1 MATLRAPSPRYRNDD
16 PAPSIQLQE
25 DDLALFWHIYCNRV
39 MDAKSIYTLFPN
51 RSPQGLSRRLNALR
65 KGAQP
70 YLHRLAQ
77 APNRL
82 RIRNGSD
89 PQAYAL
95 APLGA
100 KALKLHRGVDIP
112 ADHRWTQKNRELRPG
127 TIQHDL
133 ATSRFMAR
141 LYRDTLEAGEGVRL
155 IYQPEFES
163 QPKITSRGGLQN
175 TLRTKINNWHGY
187 RGEEGTAPDRIFAI
201 TANGKRQYFFLEMD
215 AGTETI
221 VPGERRLKQP
231 SFWRDTSLLRKF
243 VIYASA
249 FENRAHQ
256 EAFDIP
262 VFRVLTITTTP
273 SRAEAM
279 HEACAAYLPNI
290 RPGLFLFTD
299 WQSVRENNG
308 SLLSMAVKNM
318 AGRSRM
324 ILNEA

>member
-1 MATLRAPSPRYRNDD
+1 MATLRAPSPRYRTND
-16 PAPSIQLQE
+16 PTPSIQLQE

-51 RSPQGLSRRLNALR
+51 RSAQGLSRRLNMLR
-65 KGAQP
+65 KGPQP

-163 QPKITSRGGLQN
+163 QPKTTSRGGLQN

-187 RGEEGTAPDRIFAI
+187 RGEEGTAPDRIFA
-201 TANGKRQYFFLEMD
+201 RVM
-215 AGTETI
+215 
-221 VPGERRLKQP
+221 
-231 SFWRDTSLLRKF
+231 RDF
-243 VIYASA
+243 
-249 FENRAHQ
+249 
-256 EAFDIP
+256 
-262 VFRVLTITTTP
+262 
-273 SRAEAM
+273 
-279 HEACAAYLPNI
+279 
-290 RPGLFLFTD
+290 G
-299 WQSVRENNG
+299 
-308 SLLSMAVKNM
+308 
-318 AGRSRM
+318 
-324 ILNEA
+324 

>member
-1 MATLRAPSPRYRNDD
+1 MATQRAPSPRYRNDD
-16 PAPSIQLQE
+16 PTPAIQLQP
-25 DDLALFWHIYCNRV
+25 DDLDIFWHVYCNRV

-51 RSPQGLSRRLNALR
+51 RSAQVLSRRLNALR
-65 KGAQP
+65 KGKQP
-70 YLHRLAQ
+70 FLHRLAQ

-82 RIRNGSD
+82 RIRNGSE

-100 KALKLHRGVDIP
+100 KALRLHRSVEIP

-133 ATSRFMAR
+133 ATSRFLAQ
-141 LYRDTLEAGEGVRL
+141 LYRDCLEAGEGVRM
-155 IYQPEFES
+155 IYQPEFQV
-163 QPKITSRGGLQN
+163 QPKTTSRGGLQN

-201 TANGKRQYFFLEMD
+201 TANGRRQYFFLEMD

-256 EAFDIP
+256 SVFDIP

-273 SRAEAM
+273 GRAEAM
-279 HEACAAYLPNI
+279 REACSTHLKKVK
-290 RPGLFLFTD
+290 PGLFLFGD
-299 WQSVRENNG
+299 WETMSASST
-308 SLLSMAVKNM
+308 SLLNTLFVNARGDSVK
-318 AGRSRM
+318 
-324 ILNEA
+324 IV

>member
-1 MATLRAPSPRYRNDD
+1 
-16 PAPSIQLQE
+16 
-25 DDLALFWHIYCNRV
+25 

-51 RSPQGLSRRLNALR
+51 RSAQGLSRRLNALR

-100 KALKLHRGVDIP
+100 KALRLHRGVDIP

-127 TIQHDL
+127 SIQHDL
-133 ATSRFMAR
+133 ATSRFMAQ

-155 IYQPEFES
+155 IYQPEFQA
-163 QPKITSRGGLQN
+163 QPKTASRGGLQN

-201 TANGKRQYFFLEMD
+201 AANGKRQYFFLEMD

-256 EAFDIP
+256 SAFEIP

-273 SRAEAM
+273 GRATAM
-279 HEACAAYLPNI
+279 QDACATYLKNV
-290 RPGLFLFTD
+290 RPGLFLFGD
-299 WQSVRENNG
+299 WPSLPGEPGKLLRHEFG
-308 SLLSMAVKNM
+308 STTTRCFS
-318 AGRSRM
+318 
-324 ILNEA
+324 ILGD